1 MRKAFRPGQEVSV
14 HALADFDARL
24 ADMLSLLIIGNSES
38 RVLGPYMLTPRG
50 YARKHRQ

>member
-1 MRKAFRPGQEVSV
+1 MPWPTLTRVWP
-14 HALADFDARL
+14 
-24 ADMLSLLIIGNSES
+24 DMLSLLIIGNSES